1 MSPLDDVGL
10 SIVERPTPEVEAE
23 LVAACLK
30 GDVAAQRAL
39 FRREYPRVN
48 ATIYRILGPTREVDD
63 LVQETFIAAFRGLAK
78 FRGESRLST
87 WIDRIAVRV
96 AFDHVRTR
104 SRVPVPL
111 GLAPTAYAADQR
123 YNEFYSSVVRL
134 RPGVSVAQF
143 NAAIDQKHREQV
155 RREGSGSFGQ
165 SAGWSMFAEPWTNDA
180 AGDLRKPLI
189 ALFAAVALAL
199 AALGIYG
206 VMAYAVSQRR
216 KEIALRFALGASR
229 RHVIRQ
235 LLAESTLIALAGGG
249 FALHFLWIAAV
260 VMLVVVLALHFA
272 PRR

>member
-1 MSPLDDVGL
+1 VTPLDDVGL

-39 FRREYPRVN
+39 FRREFPRVN

-111 GLAPTAYAADQR
+111 GLAPGADEVMGGSIPDAQAHARDGLRRLYAELSRLTPEARTAFALY
-123 YNEFYSSVVRL
+123 
-134 RPGVSVAQF
+134 
-143 NAAIDQKHREQV
+143 AIDGRSIADVAKLVGTSIVTAKLRIWRA
-155 RREGSGSFGQ
+155 RRELMKR
-165 SAGWSMFAEPWTNDA
+165 AAEDPV
-180 AGDLRKPLI
+180 L
-189 ALFAAVALAL
+189 
-199 AALGIYG
+199 
-206 VMAYAVSQRR
+206 
-216 KEIALRFALGASR
+216 KE
-229 RHVIRQ
+229 
-235 LLAESTLIALAGGG
+235 LL
-249 FALHFLWIAAV
+249 
-260 VMLVVVLALHFA
+260 
-272 PRR
+272 

>member
-1 MSPLDDVGL
+1 VSPLDDVGL

-39 FRREYPRVN
+39 FRREFPRVN

-111 GLAPTAYAADQR
+111 GLAPGADEVSGSIPDAQAHARDGLRRLYAELSRLTPEARTAFALY
-123 YNEFYSSVVRL
+123 
-134 RPGVSVAQF
+134 
-143 NAAIDQKHREQV
+143 AIDGRSIADVAKLVGTSIVTAKLRIWRA
-155 RREGSGSFGQ
+155 RRELMKR
-165 SAGWSMFAEPWTNDA
+165 AAEDPV
-180 AGDLRKPLI
+180 L
-189 ALFAAVALAL
+189 
-199 AALGIYG
+199 
-206 VMAYAVSQRR
+206 
-216 KEIALRFALGASR
+216 KE
-229 RHVIRQ
+229 
-235 LLAESTLIALAGGG
+235 LL
-249 FALHFLWIAAV
+249 
-260 VMLVVVLALHFA
+260 
-272 PRR
+272 

>member
-111 GLAPTAYAADQR
+111 GLAPGADDVMGGSIPDAQAHARDGLRRLYAELSRLTPEARTAFALY
-123 YNEFYSSVVRL
+123 
-134 RPGVSVAQF
+134 
-143 NAAIDQKHREQV
+143 AIDGRSIADVAKLVGTSIVTAKLRIWRA
-155 RREGSGSFGQ
+155 RRELMKR
-165 SAGWSMFAEPWTNDA
+165 AAEDPV
-180 AGDLRKPLI
+180 L
-189 ALFAAVALAL
+189 
-199 AALGIYG
+199 
-206 VMAYAVSQRR
+206 
-216 KEIALRFALGASR
+216 KE
-229 RHVIRQ
+229 
-235 LLAESTLIALAGGG
+235 LL
-249 FALHFLWIAAV
+249 
-260 VMLVVVLALHFA
+260 
-272 PRR
+272 

>member
-111 GLAPTAYAADQR
+111 GLA
-123 YNEFYSSVVRL
+123 
-134 RPGVSVAQF
+134 
-143 NAAIDQKHREQV
+143 
-155 RREGSGSFGQ
+155 
-165 SAGWSMFAEPWTNDA
+165 
-180 AGDLRKPLI
+180 
-189 ALFAAVALAL
+189 
-199 AALGIYG
+199 LG
-206 VMAYAVSQRR
+206 
-216 KEIALRFALGASR
+216 E
-229 RHVIRQ
+229 
-235 LLAESTLIALAGGG
+235 ELAGGLPDAQAHARDG
-249 FALHFLWIAAV
+249 LRRLYAELARLTPEARTAFALYAIDGRSIADVAK
-260 VMLVVVLALHFA
+260 LVGTSIVTAKVRIWRARRELMKRAAEDPVLRELL
-272 PRR
+272 

>member
-1 MSPLDDVGL
+1 MTPLDDVGL

-39 FRREYPRVN
+39 FRREFPRVN

-111 GLAPTAYAADQR
+111 GLAPGADEVMGGSIPDAQAHARDGLRRLYAELSRLTPEARTAFALY
-123 YNEFYSSVVRL
+123 
-134 RPGVSVAQF
+134 
-143 NAAIDQKHREQV
+143 AIDGRSIADVAKLVGTSIVTAKLRIWRA
-155 RREGSGSFGQ
+155 RRELMKR
-165 SAGWSMFAEPWTNDA
+165 AAEDPV
-180 AGDLRKPLI
+180 L
-189 ALFAAVALAL
+189 
-199 AALGIYG
+199 
-206 VMAYAVSQRR
+206 
-216 KEIALRFALGASR
+216 KE
-229 RHVIRQ
+229 
-235 LLAESTLIALAGGG
+235 LL
-249 FALHFLWIAAV
+249 
-260 VMLVVVLALHFA
+260 
-272 PRR
+272 

>member
-1 MSPLDDVGL
+1 VSPLDDVGL

-39 FRREYPRVN
+39 FRREFPRVN

-111 GLAPTAYAADQR
+111 GLAPGAGIDDVMGGSFPDAQAHARDGLRRLYAELSRLTPEARTAFALY
-123 YNEFYSSVVRL
+123 
-134 RPGVSVAQF
+134 
-143 NAAIDQKHREQV
+143 AIDGRSIADVAKLVGTSIVTAKLRIWRA
-155 RREGSGSFGQ
+155 RRELMKR
-165 SAGWSMFAEPWTNDA
+165 AAEDPV
-180 AGDLRKPLI
+180 L
-189 ALFAAVALAL
+189 
-199 AALGIYG
+199 
-206 VMAYAVSQRR
+206 
-216 KEIALRFALGASR
+216 KE
-229 RHVIRQ
+229 
-235 LLAESTLIALAGGG
+235 LL
-249 FALHFLWIAAV
+249 
-260 VMLVVVLALHFA
+260 
-272 PRR
+272 

>member
-23 LVAACLK
+23 LVAACLT

-111 GLAPTAYAADQR
+111 GLAPGAGLEDIIGGSIPDAQAHARDGLRRLYAALVAVSRPKRARRSRCTRSTGDR
-123 YNEFYSSVVRL
+123 SPRL
-134 RPGVSVAQF
+134 RSWSA
-143 NAAIDQKHREQV
+143 
-155 RREGSGSFGQ
+155 RRS
-165 SAGWSMFAEPWTNDA
+165 
-180 AGDLRKPLI
+180 
-189 ALFAAVALAL
+189 
-199 AALGIYG
+199 
-206 VMAYAVSQRR
+206 
-216 KEIALRFALGASR
+216 
-229 RHVIRQ
+229 
-235 LLAESTLIALAGGG
+235 
-249 FALHFLWIAAV
+249 
-260 VMLVVVLALHFA
+260 
-272 PRR
+272 

>member
-39 FRREYPRVN
+39 FRREFPRVN

-111 GLAPTAYAADQR
+111 GLAPGDDVVAGSLPDAQAHARDGLRRLYAELSRLTPEGRTAFALY
-123 YNEFYSSVVRL
+123 
-134 RPGVSVAQF
+134 
-143 NAAIDQKHREQV
+143 AIDGRSIAEVAKLVGTSIVTAKLRIWRA
-155 RREGSGSFGQ
+155 RRELMKR
-165 SAGWSMFAEPWTNDA
+165 AAEDPV
-180 AGDLRKPLI
+180 L
-189 ALFAAVALAL
+189 
-199 AALGIYG
+199 
-206 VMAYAVSQRR
+206 
-216 KEIALRFALGASR
+216 KE
-229 RHVIRQ
+229 
-235 LLAESTLIALAGGG
+235 LL
-249 FALHFLWIAAV
+249 
-260 VMLVVVLALHFA
+260 
-272 PRR
+272 

>member
-39 FRREYPRVN
+39 FRREYPRIN

-63 LVQETFIAAFRGLAK
+63 LVQETFIAVFRGLAK

-111 GLAPTAYAADQR
+111 GLAPGADEVMGGSIPDAQAHARDGLRRLYAELARLTPEARTAFALY
-123 YNEFYSSVVRL
+123 
-134 RPGVSVAQF
+134 
-143 NAAIDQKHREQV
+143 AIDGRSIADVAKLVGTSIVTAKLRIWRA
-155 RREGSGSFGQ
+155 RRELMKR
-165 SAGWSMFAEPWTNDA
+165 AAEDPV
-180 AGDLRKPLI
+180 L
-189 ALFAAVALAL
+189 
-199 AALGIYG
+199 
-206 VMAYAVSQRR
+206 
-216 KEIALRFALGASR
+216 KE
-229 RHVIRQ
+229 
-235 LLAESTLIALAGGG
+235 LL
-249 FALHFLWIAAV
+249 
-260 VMLVVVLALHFA
+260 
-272 PRR
+272 